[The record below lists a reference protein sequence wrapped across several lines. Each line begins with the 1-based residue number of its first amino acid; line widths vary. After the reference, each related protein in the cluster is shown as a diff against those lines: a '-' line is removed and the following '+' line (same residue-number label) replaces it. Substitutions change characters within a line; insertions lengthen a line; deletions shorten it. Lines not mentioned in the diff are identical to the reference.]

1 MRIAL
6 LAMLAIGPASV
17 SAQLYKCVGADG
29 RTSYQSGK
37 CATSQKESAF
47 TPQDSSGV
55 ASNAYGYRIR
65 EMLMG
70 IEVDV
75 KSCSQL
81 FPEWAQRNADS
92 YAQYR
97 RYHRSSLEP
106 LENDP
111 EFNAKVQRRI
121 EEEARKYQ
129 FASEPQKRS
138 QRSRCDDLV
147 THSITVDAKREKRQA
162 GG

>member
-6 LAMLAIGPASV
+6 LVLLAVASGCA
-17 SAQLYKCVGADG
+17 SAQLYKCVGAEG
-29 RTSYQSGK
+29 KTSYQAEN

-55 ASNAYGYRIR
+55 ASNAYGYRVR

-70 IEVDV
+70 TEVDV
-75 KSCSQL
+75 RSCSQL
-81 FPEWAQRNADS
+81 FPEWARRNADS
-92 YAQYR
+92 YADYR
-97 RYHRSSLEP
+97 RYHRTNLEP

-111 EFNAKVQRRI
+111 EFNAKVQQRVG
-121 EEEARKYQ
+121 EEARKYQ

-147 THSITVDAKREKRQA
+147 THSITVHAKREKRQA